1 MTMELVEV
9 GIFSIFKKS
18 FMNLFSGC
26 AFVTFSNRQVAIV
39 AIKAMHHSLTMEG
52 CSSPM
57 VVKFADTQKEKE
69 QKKVQQIQTNLW
81 SLASVNSSGLSS
93 GYPPIGQTQIQPT
106 NGVEG
111 LLGTPLTIGSP
122 QLMGQLPQ
130 QNNYSLLAIQ
140 QQLLSLQQQPLL
152 LGSQSLSTFSQ
163 PMGLGQHFMPYQST
177 ANGSL
182 GESQNLAT
190 HDLAQCRALSY
201 LQPGLS
207 SGSIPLSMSPY
218 LSLGQSS
225 FPMSTSTTT
234 PQPITSLP
242 SNQATFIQT
251 LSSQVTQGE
260 NMGSGKI
267 KAPDGTYKPLGRM
280 APTSSS
286 TIYLKSSLIATL
298 HKHSNPSAPLSL
310 PRSSLTSRQIYQN
323 VLGSSLTPPMRV
335 PTPLSKQ

>member
-1 MTMELVEV
+1 VLRDDN
-9 GIFSIFKKS
+9 GISR
-18 FMNLFSGC
+18 GC

-130 QNNYSLLAIQ
+130 QNNYNLLAIQ
-140 QQLLSLQQQPLL
+140 QQLLSLQQQPQL
-152 LGSQSLSTFSQ
+152 LGSPSLSTFSQ

-182 GESQNLAT
+182 GESQSK
-190 HDLAQCRALSY
+190 CLSCF
-201 LQPGLS
+201 LCFVL
-207 SGSIPLSMSPY
+207 
-218 LSLGQSS
+218 
-225 FPMSTSTTT
+225 FPTKFC
-234 PQPITSLP
+234 I
-242 SNQATFIQT
+242 
-251 LSSQVTQGE
+251 
-260 NMGSGKI
+260 
-267 KAPDGTYKPLGRM
+267 
-280 APTSSS
+280 
-286 TIYLKSSLIATL
+286 
-298 HKHSNPSAPLSL
+298 
-310 PRSSLTSRQIYQN
+310 LTCCS
-323 VLGSSLTPPMRV
+323 
-335 PTPLSKQ
+335 